1 MDRSILFW
9 ESQIEELK
17 QKIEG
22 AKTEQTT
29 FKTTLKSVD
38 DQGLADLVTQSL
50 KQMEV
55 AEGIDQE
62 IKELEGT
69 RNAYQCR
76 INLCKNKL
84 ARLRR
89 DAPFTSWKC

>member
-1 MDRSILFW
+1 MFW

-17 QKIEG
+17 QKIED
-22 AKTEQTT
+22 AKNEQTT
-29 FKTTLKSVD
+29 LKTTLKSVD

-55 AEGIDQE
+55 AEEINQE

-69 RNAYQCR
+69 RNANQCR
-76 INLCKNKL
+76 INLCKSKL